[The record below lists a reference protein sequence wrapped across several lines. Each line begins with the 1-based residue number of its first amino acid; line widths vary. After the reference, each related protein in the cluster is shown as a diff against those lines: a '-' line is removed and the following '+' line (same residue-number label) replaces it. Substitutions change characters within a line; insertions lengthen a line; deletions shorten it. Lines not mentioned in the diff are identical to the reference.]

1 MLGNS
6 MFQFVKIRYVV
17 ASGANIWFFELS
29 KCKFTKV
36 FEVEQCWRVDKFK
49 KPVEH
54 ELVDIKPEFH
64 CLCKYSPEHFQY
76 YVLYLPH
83 VFFKHGWQVKCI
95 KRILAKLSFFVG
107 HLSCSSDKPLFHPNK

>member
-17 ASGANIWFFELS
+17 ASGENICFFELS

-36 FEVEQCWRVDKFK
+36 FEVEQFWRVYKFK

-64 CLCKYSPEHFQY
+64 CLCKYSPEHFKY

-83 VFFKHGWQVKCI
+83 VLFKHG
-95 KRILAKLSFFVG
+95 
-107 HLSCSSDKPLFHPNK
+107 